1 MAWHSVKDACQMAQ
15 KSRRTLY
22 RDMARGLLSYGVD
35 DSDKRVIETS
45 ELIRAYGELAQ
56 VARPE
61 SEKMAHGGTDDGT
74 PKLAHTDPQI
84 VALVAQVEQMN
95 QQVVEMR
102 AELQEYQRLL
112 THQPDSEPSSPPKRT
127 FLQRL
132 RYLFDPNA

>member
-1 MAWHSVKDACQMAQ
+1 MSQ

-22 RDMARGLLSYGVD
+22 RDMARGRLSYGVN
-35 DSDKRVIETS
+35 DSDKRVVETS

-56 VARPE
+56 VAQPE
-61 SEKMAHGGTDDGT
+61 PEKMAHCGTGDGT
-74 PKLAHTDPQI
+74 PETVQTDPQI

-95 QQVVEMR
+95 QQMVEMR

-112 THQPDSEPSSPPKRT
+112 THQPEPEPSNPPKRT